1 MNIIGRRKI
10 WDLISILLILPGV
23 LSLIFWGLKTGI
35 DFRGGTLLEI
45 QFKDQKS
52 ATDIRS
58 NLDSLDGQPF
68 KNANIQPSGDGII
81 IRTEEMTEENQ
92 KKLTEALSMVGEYQ
106 QNRLETV
113 GPTVSADLKRKAIIS
128 VILATL
134 VIIVYIAIAFRKVP
148 KPANSWRFGICA
160 VLALIHDILF
170 VVGVFAILGH
180 FFGYEVDSLFIT
192 ALLTIMGFSVHDT
205 IVVFDRIRE
214 NLRKSPSLNLPD
226 GKAGFEMNVNNSIL
240 QTLNRS
246 LNTSFT
252 VIIVLLSLYLLGG
265 ETLKHFILAL
275 LIGIAIGT
283 YSSIFNA
290 SPLLVTW
297 SAWARRRE
305 TGRTGQ

>member
-1 MNIIGRRKI
+1 
-10 WDLISILLILPGV
+10 LISILLILPGV